1 MYRRDMRLI
10 QLASIQ
16 GAIKPGDVLL
26 PAGMFLQLN
35 FVLIY
40 ARQLE
45 VCTWLQTFHP

>member
-1 MYRRDMRLI
+1 MYRRAVRLI
-10 QLASIQ
+10 QLPSIQ
-16 GAIKPGDVLL
+16 TAIKPGDVLL

-35 FVLIY
+35 LILIY